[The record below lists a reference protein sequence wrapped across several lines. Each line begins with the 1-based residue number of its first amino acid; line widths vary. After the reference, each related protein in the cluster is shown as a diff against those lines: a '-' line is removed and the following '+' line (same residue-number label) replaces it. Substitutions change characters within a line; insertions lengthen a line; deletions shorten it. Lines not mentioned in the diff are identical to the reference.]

1 MGLQLPP
8 ELVTALSWVGCYWP
22 EADEAVLKACGDA
35 WLDFAR
41 RADDH
46 AMVGTA
52 AVDAMVAE
60 NAGPGIDAFVG
71 HWEQVAGPGGYLF
84 DCRIVAAA
92 VAIAFYQAAIFV
104 LALKLLLIVQLIGF
118 AVILAAAVAAAV
130 FTCGSSLAFAAEVA
144 WKVNRFISAAV
155 LLTTSLVRAL
165 GPPLAEIAR
174 EHLSDEIKH
183 LDDRSRNVFPSQD
196 RASPAADAASS
207 GLVPEKEVRT

>member
-92 VAIAFYQAAIFV
+92 V
-104 LALKLLLIVQLIGF
+104 
-118 AVILAAAVAAAV
+118 

-165 GPPLAEIAR
+165 GPPLAEITR